1 MSVHVCFMPGNGK
14 PGFPGRSASEMK
26 TRPQSWRDMSAAPR
40 FFIAVVVL
48 CGLTVLTYSVLHGR
62 SQNPLKFFCYLVI
75 ALAASRLKV
84 NLPGITGTMSVNFLF
99 LLLGVLELSLPETMA
114 LGCAAV
120 VVQCL
125 DRERPNPIQ
134 VAFNVCSTALAIA
147 VTFSAYHY
155 SLAHGLVQNPST
167 LLFLAACVYFIAN
180 TVPVAALI
188 SLTEHRSLRSIWS
201 ECYFWSFPYYLVGAG
216 VAGMMSWLRGF
227 TDWQTSLLTLPV
239 VYLIYRSYR
248 LYLGKLEDEKRHV
261 EEMAELHMRTIE
273 ALALAIEAKDQTTHD
288 HLQRVRVYAI
298 EVAKELKVDHEG
310 MEALQAAALLH
321 DIGKLAIPE
330 HIISKPGRLTPE
342 EFEKMKI
349 HPLVGAE
356 ILERVRFPYP
366 VVPIVRAHHEKY
378 DGTGYPMGLKGSQIP
393 MGARILAAVDFLDA
407 LASDRQYRRA
417 LPLNEAMARLVDES
431 GKSFDPEVVK
441 VLERKY
447 VELEQLVHQ
456 RTDSLG
462 RQKLST
468 EVKELEKDKGHGA
481 KTEPTIKPAAGFE
494 KQGRRQPQERSFLGS
509 IAAARQE
516 AQTLFELSQDLG
528 ASLSLGETLSV
539 FAVKLRRAISYD
551 AVAIYVRNGDELVP
565 EYVNGDNF
573 RLFASLRIPIGQGLS
588 GWVAQ
593 NLKPILNG
601 NPSVE
606 PGYLNDA
613 SKYSTLN
620 SALAVPLEGLQGV
633 VGVVALYHAEKDF
646 FTTDHLR
653 ILLAVSSKMALA
665 IENAMKYEQAESS
678 AVTDY
683 LTGLP
688 NARSLFLQLDREMAR
703 CKRDNKTLTVMV
715 ADLDGFK
722 QINDRFGH
730 LEGNR
735 VLRLFAHSLK
745 ETSREYDY
753 VARMGGDEFVVIAP
767 GLTPEAA
774 ARKAEQMRDLAQ
786 QAGKDV
792 CNEDILSLSVGRAV
806 YPEDGMDAEKILSE
820 ADKRMYLQK
829 RSQFTPK
836 NRRLYPRVR
845 GRLTAEISG
854 TSLAH
859 VLLGIVTNLS
869 LGGCYVETSGIL
881 LPGSKL
887 QLTFSHA
894 HTNVTIES
902 EVVRMDMG
910 IGAALKFQEATHE
923 IRAALQNILE
933 QLASAEA
940 VVDLKR
946 SQTAAAGTKL

>member
-1 MSVHVCFMPGNGK
+1 
-14 PGFPGRSASEMK
+14 MK
-26 TRPQSWRDMSAAPR
+26 SRPQSWREIRSVAR
-40 FFIAVVVL
+40 VFITVVL
-48 CGLTVLTYSVLHGR
+48 ICGTTVLTYCVFHAR
-62 SQNPLKFFCYLVI
+62 SANPLKFFCYLVI

-99 LLLGVLELSLPETMA
+99 LLLGVLELSLPEIIVM
-114 LGCAAV
+114 GCAAV
-120 VVQCL
+120 VVQCFDL
-125 DRERPNPIQ
+125 ESLNPIQ
-134 VAFNVCSTALAIA
+134 MAFNICSTALAVA
-147 VTFSAYHY
+147 VTFFTYRYALSHSAV
-155 SLAHGLVQNPST
+155 SNPST
-167 LLFLAACVYFIAN
+167 SLFLAASVYFVAN
-180 TVPVAALI
+180 TLPVAAVI
-188 SLTEHRSLRSIWS
+188 SLTERRSLRKIWS

-216 VAGMMSWLRGF
+216 VVGMISWLHGF

-248 LYLGKLEDEKRHV
+248 LYLGKLSNEKRHV
-261 EEMAELHMRTIE
+261 EEIADLHMRTIE

-288 HLQRVRVYAI
+288 HLQRVRVYAV
-298 EVAKELKVDHEG
+298 EVGKELNVEPEE

-330 HIISKPGRLTPE
+330 HIVSKPGRLTPE

-356 ILERVRFPYP
+356 ILERVQFPYP
-366 VVPIVRAHHEKY
+366 VVPIVRAHHEKF
-378 DGTGYPMGLKGSQIP
+378 DGTGYPLGLKGTQIP
-393 MGARILAAVDFLDA
+393 IGARILSAVDFLDA

-417 LPLNEAMARLVDES
+417 LPLHEAMSRLVDES
-431 GKSFDPEVVK
+431 GKSFDPAVVR
-441 VLERKY
+441 VLEQRY
-447 VELEQLVHQ
+447 VDLEQLVHQ
-456 RTDSLG
+456 RTSKLG
-462 RQKLST
+462 KQKLST
-468 EVKELEKDKGHGA
+468 EVKDADANAEPSHG
-481 KTEPTIKPAAGFE
+481 PAAGFE
-494 KQGRRQPQERSFLGS
+494 AQGRRQVPERSFLSS

-539 FAVKLRRAISYD
+539 FAVKLRRAMPYD
-551 AVAIYVRNGDELVP
+551 AIAIYVRHGDELVP

-573 RLFASLRIPIGQGLS
+573 RLFASLRIPVGQGLS

-606 PGYLNDA
+606 PGYLNDS

-646 FTTDHLR
+646 FTSDHLR

-665 IENAMKYEQAESS
+665 IENAKKYEQAESS
-678 AVTDY
+678 AVTDF

-703 CKRDNKTLTVMV
+703 CKRDNNTLTVMV

-786 QAGKDV
+786 QAGKDI
-792 CNEDILSLSVGRAV
+792 CNEDILSLSVGKAI
-806 YPEDGMDAEKILSE
+806 YPEDGIDAEKILSE

-829 RSQFTPK
+829 RSQSSPK

-845 GRLTAEISG
+845 GRLTTEISG
-854 TSLAH
+854 STLKH
-859 VLLGIVTNLS
+859 PMLGIVTNLS
-869 LGGCYVETSGIL
+869 LGGCYIETSGLL
-881 LPGSKL
+881 LPGAQLK
-887 QLTFSHA
+887 LTFSHE
-894 HTNVTIES
+894 HTNVSLEA
-902 EVVRMDMG
+902 EVVRFDMG

-923 IRAALQNILE
+923 VRAVLQRILE
-933 QLASAEA
+933 QLAALEA

-946 SQTAAAGTKL
+946 SQTAAGKIQ